1 VIWMVGPMGKV
12 LWVKLEVFPLQI
24 REISMFKKGI
34 YLVVWLAWRNQSHP
48 GQEEGPEG
56 DLE

>member
-1 VIWMVGPMGKV
+1 MVGQMGKV